1 MNSEPVTRAPNAWS
15 AVLAAAAL
23 AVGIGPALVAQQ
35 TPTFRA
41 SVKLI
46 DIDVIATDKDGK
58 FIRDL
63 TRDDFEIIED
73 GKVQDLQ
80 TFSFVDVPPGE
91 VAPAPSV
98 PGLEPDTVSNAA
110 VIGRIF
116 AILMDSPS
124 SRLCPSDAAY
134 LPLVRRAAN
143 SFIDD
148 YMVPGDQAAVIH
160 VLGTY
165 KASQTFTASKPLL
178 HAAIDRYGTGLTGP
192 IGDVVTASSADSL
205 EGPTGVEQANRQLE
219 TFRTIEDLAT
229 RLGSVSG
236 RRKSIL
242 WMGAQLRFSIPDCP
256 DTMPPRQPS
265 DPIRFTKLD
274 CEAIRQRWGTLDA
287 AYRDALSAAT
297 RNNVVIHAIDP
308 CGLTTVLTVGAP
320 GQASEPAELDRM
332 SALRAVAEDTG
343 GLSVVGTNNFAGGF
357 QNIVRESSTYYVLG
371 YAPATEY
378 RDGKFHNVQV
388 RVKKRGVQVR
398 ARKGYT
404 APKAE
409 TKVVSATPLPDAVTD
424 AVRDALRAPLAVRGL
439 VLDVYTAP
447 FKGTDKNQSLVI
459 GGQIS
464 GPLVLEGQRDISLS
478 YQVFTLEG
486 RVQTGEFKV
495 FSTDFQPA
503 TRGRVAAN
511 GLNFVDRIALPPGRY
526 ELRYA
531 VSQPGGATG
540 SIVASIDVPA
550 FDETLSLSGLAI
562 ASAATS
568 DRVSLREDDT
578 FRQAIGANPTSI
590 RKFPAGDA
598 ITAYVEAYSNQA
610 TTSESDVQLTATL
623 TTADDTE
630 VAKGEVHPRDGSAG
644 PLPGRWGYEID
655 LPLDG
660 VPRGSYVIRVEAT
673 SARHKEPVRRRV
685 PIVVD

>member
-1 MNSEPVTRAPNAWS
+1 M
-15 AVLAAAAL
+15 VLAMGTRP
-23 AVGIGPALVAQQ
+23 AVNAQGASSTGGTSTQ
-35 TPTFRA
+35 PTPTFRA

-63 TRDDFEIIED
+63 TRDDFEILED

-80 TFSFVDVPPGE
+80 TFSFVDVPAE
-91 VAPAPSV
+91 AVAPAPASF
-98 PGLEPDTVSNAA
+98 PLPEPDTVSNATA
-110 VIGRIF
+110 IGRIF
-116 AILMDSPS
+116 ALLMDAPS

-134 LPLVRRAAN
+134 LPLVRRVAN

-148 YMVPGDQAAVIH
+148 YMAPGDQAAVIH
-160 VLGTY
+160 VMGTY

-178 HAAIDRYGTGLTGP
+178 HAAVDRYGTGLTGP
-192 IGDVVTASSADSL
+192 IGDSAAVTSSDSL
-205 EGPTGVEQANRQLE
+205 DGPTGVEQANRQLE

-242 WMGAQLRFSIPDCP
+242 WIGAQLRFSIPACGSRL
-256 DTMPPRQPS
+256 PP
-265 DPIRFTKLD
+265 DPIRWTTQD
-274 CEAIRQRWGTLDA
+274 CEAVRARWGTLDA
-287 AYRDALSAAT
+287 AYRDAISAAT
-297 RNNVVIHAIDP
+297 RNNVVIHAVDP
-308 CGLTTVLTVGAP
+308 CGLTTVLTNANP
-320 GQASEPAELDRM
+320 GGPAREPAELDRM
-332 SALRAVAEDTG
+332 AALRAVAEDTG
-343 GLSVVGTNNFAGGF
+343 GLSVVGTNNFAAGF

-388 RVKKRGVQVR
+388 RVKRRGVQVR

-409 TKVVSATPLPDAVTD
+409 TKVATATPLPDAVTD
-424 AVRDALRAPLAVRGL
+424 SVRDALRAPLAVRGL
-439 VLDVYTAP
+439 ILDVYTAP
-447 FKGTDKNQSLVI
+447 FRGTDKNQTLVV

-464 GPLVLEGQRDISLS
+464 GPLILDGQRDISLS

-495 FSTDFQPA
+495 FSTDFQPE

-511 GLNFVDRIALPPGRY
+511 GLNFADRISLPPGRY

-540 SIVASIDVPA
+540 SVVASIDVPA
-550 FDETLSLSGLAI
+550 FDEALSLSGIAI

-568 DRVSLREDDT
+568 DRVALREDDT

-590 RKFPAGDA
+590 RRFPPGDA

-610 TTSESDVQLTATL
+610 NTDASDVQITATL
-623 TTADDTE
+623 TTADDKE
-630 VAKGEVHPRDGSAG
+630 VVRGDVHPRDGSAG

-655 LPLDG
+655 LPLDTVAQG
-660 VPRGSYVIRVEAT
+660 NYVIRVEAT
-673 SARHKEPVRRRV
+673 SPRHKEPVRRRV